1 MRIWGRINPAS
12 FGRGSRGLGSLS
24 PSATPGIPK
33 ASVNRLSATVVGVLK
48 LGIVIAPA
56 PANAQ
61 SVEWTAGPALLFD
74 TDFVDGT
81 EIGPGLFLDV
91 LMRSRRTVS
100 YFASVSA
107 ARTDFPV
114 SDDQVHRNFG
124 AAALGLRV
132 SAGSEARVGV
142 LLGMGAL
149 VSDDVSETD
158 PDFRSSANY
167 EELLLAGIE
176 VGVPVGRSLLVRLSI
191 RDQITGWWWRIWDP
205 AEGALS
211 HRFILTLG
219 LGRGG

>member
-1 MRIWGRINPAS
+1 MRIWGRINPVS

-24 PSATPGIPK
+24 
-33 ASVNRLSATVVGVLK
+33 LVVGVLK
-48 LGIVIAPA
+48 LGIVTVPA

-61 SVEWTAGPALLFD
+61 SVDWTAGPAILFD

-81 EIGPGLFLDV
+81 EIGPGLFVDL
-91 LMRSRRTVS
+91 LARPRRTVS

-114 SDDQVHRNFG
+114 SDDQLHRNFG

-132 SAGSEARVGV
+132 SAGSEVRVGV

-158 PDFRSSANY
+158 PNFASSANY
-167 EELLLAGIE
+167 EEMLLAGIE
-176 VGVPVGRSLLVRLSI
+176 VGVPLGHSLHVRLSV
-191 RDQITGWWWRIWDP
+191 RDQVTGWWWRIWDP
-205 AEGALS
+205 VEGALN

>member
-1 MRIWGRINPAS
+1 M
-12 FGRGSRGLGSLS
+12 LG
-24 PSATPGIPK
+24 
-33 ASVNRLSATVVGVLK
+33 

-56 PANAQ
+56 RASAQ
-61 SVEWTAGPALLFD
+61 SIEWTAGPVILFD

-91 LMRSRRTVS
+91 VWGPRRTVS
-100 YFASVSA
+100 YFASISA

-114 SDDQVHRNFG
+114 AGDQLHRNFT

-132 SAGSEARVGV
+132 SAGNRVRAGV

-158 PDFRSSANY
+158 PNFVSSANY
-167 EELLLAGIE
+167 EEMLLPGVE
-176 VGVPVGRSLLVRLSI
+176 VGVPVGRSLDVRLSI
-191 RDQITGWWWRIWDP
+191 RDQVTGWWNRILDP
-205 AEGALS
+205 AEGALN

-219 LGRGG
+219 LGASW